1 MSSLIKSSAT
11 QENPIYNVA
20 GGQPPDDPTL
30 ITAQSGSD
38 HSADK
43 EIGALE
49 RPPAADSPVGPAADG
64 QPQVDPSP
72 EEESPEWRKAPLK
85 PPRQLATFW
94 SKAKRQPAESKE
106 CADESAARQPEDEIQ
121 LTLAEETLEQEEDS
135 A

>member
-11 QENPIYNVA
+11 QENPIFDVA
-20 GGQPPDDPTL
+20 GGQPPDDQTL
-30 ITAQSGSD
+30 IAAAQSASD
-38 HSADK
+38 HSVDK
-43 EIGALE
+43 EMDALE
-49 RPPAADSPVGPAADG
+49 RPPVADSHVGAAPADA
-64 QPQVDPSP
+64 QPQVEPWP

-121 LTLAEETLEQEEDS
+121 LTLAEETQDADS